1 MSYSDNLEN
10 NLKAL
15 ERQEERDPAK
25 VQREREQREADRKA
39 AELRA
44 PHAEALKR
52 AAFTNQLLGQ
62 CRVIGQQQKMSV
74 RFTWLGETLRL
85 DARGLQTE
93 NTKRVDLVPTPEG
106 IAAVFS
112 VDGEETKRAKV
123 NLEKDDP
130 AAFARKWLA

>member
-39 AELRA
+39 AGLRA

-52 AAFTNQLLGQ
+52 SAFTNQLLGE

-74 RFTWLGETLRL
+74 RITWLGETLRL

-93 NTKRVDLVPTPEG
+93 DTRRVDLVPVAEG

-112 VDGEETKRAKV
+112 VNGAETGRGSV
-123 NLEKDDP
+123 HLEKDDP